1 MSNNQ
6 TKNKYQIAVMGAC
19 EVGKTSI
26 IKQFFHGN
34 FEKKLVKD
42 SWINCLKIKLLAFL
56 QFFIL
61 YFTLAKRTL
70 EKYFMIC

>member
-42 SWINCLKIKLLAFL
+42 SWINCLKFKLLTFL
-56 QFFIL
+56 QVFIL
-61 YFTLAKRTL
+61 YLALAKQTL
-70 EKYFMIC
+70 EKYFMFC

>member
-42 SWINCLKIKLLAFL
+42 S
-56 QFFIL
+56 
-61 YFTLAKRTL
+61 
-70 EKYFMIC
+70 